1 MNPIASRMRQILLLV
16 IVFTASLSSAQI
28 LKVDKGHLSSDSS
41 NYLTGI
47 VDGSIAINNRSS
59 TADQQNVYIGLRNN
73 MDLVYVAKESATIL
87 IGGFNYFKIG
97 SGPIISNGTGHL
109 REIFRR
115 NNKLTPELFGQLQY
129 DQSRRMEARELI
141 GGGLR
146 WQVLKGKHS
155 LNLGLGAFHEHE
167 RWDGVDQIILKDLWK
182 MNSYLSGEIN
192 VTNRMQ
198 INAIAYFQ
206 SGNDASISSFRSRV
220 SGHIEFKDKIS
231 ERFKVK
237 LSGDFLLDDRPI
249 IPLNRLIYETYFGLE
264 YSFN

>member
-1 MNPIASRMRQILLLV
+1 MRQLFSCGILL
-16 IVFTASLSSAQI
+16 TALLTSAQI

-59 TADQQNVYIGLRNN
+59 TAEQQNVYVGFRNN
-73 MDLVYVAKESATIL
+73 IDLVFVAKESATIL

-97 SGPIISNGTGHL
+97 SGPVISNGTGHL

-115 NNKLTPELFGQLQY
+115 NNKLTLEVFAQLQY
-129 DQSRRMEARELI
+129 DQSRRMEARELL

-146 WQVLKGKHS
+146 WQALKGKHS
-155 LNLGLGAFHEHE
+155 LNLGLGTFHEHE
-167 RWDGVDQIILKDLWK
+167 RWNAGDQIIMKDLWK
-182 MNSYLSGEIN
+182 MNSYLSTEVNLSKRI
-192 VTNRMQ
+192 Q

-206 SGNDASISSFRSRV
+206 TGKDASIDSYRSRV

-249 IPLNRLIYETYFGLE
+249 IPLNRLIYETYFGIE

>member
-1 MNPIASRMRQILLLV
+1 MRFIFVMILQGIMLFPI
-16 IVFTASLSSAQI
+16 FAQI
-28 LKVDKGHLSSDSS
+28 LKVDKSHLATDSS

-59 TADQQNVYIGLRNN
+59 TADQQNVYVGLRNN
-73 MDLVYVAKESATIL
+73 LDLVYVAEKSATVL

-97 SGPIISNGTGHL
+97 SGPVISNGTGHI

-115 NNKLTPELFGQLQY
+115 NAKLTPEAFGQLQY

-146 WQVLKGKHS
+146 WQALQGKNS
-155 LNLGLGAFHEHE
+155 LNIGLGTFHEHE
-167 RWDGVDQIILKDLWK
+167 RWNAGGDVILKDLWK

-192 VTNRMQ
+192 LSDRMQ

-206 SGNDASISSFRSRV
+206 TGRDASINSYRSRV

-249 IPLNRLIYETYFGLE
+249 IPLNRLIYETYFGIE